1 MAAPDSITTKD
12 LTAVWVMNKTLSDD
26 TDKIL
31 ELQGVSWFKR
41 KIISNSSLT
50 LYVKH
55 YKSDEDGQE
64 HIDIKQVLS
73 GGLSGSD
80 EERTL
85 DWQERRKEDSTFG
98 AVIGKSKR
106 MTVEEVEDEFL
117 KNGWTDD
124 TLGDGVVC
132 SYVVSDTEKSKTTW
146 TAEQIWGF
154 EVINGERRYVR
165 HVKFTGPKGEE
176 IKAKLVYDYYN
187 PTPFLNLTFH
197 SGRRSYSLTLEP
209 ALVRVTRPFTSPW
222 LLLVLG
228 AAYIIGLAFLSRAN
242 SFQTPAD
249 AWVDCTSTYWLA
261 NDGCGLDGEACGPF
275 DNSTFDF
282 RCPSQCDSVIL
293 QNPRTVGDE
302 QVVYE
307 PLIVGG
313 GDSNGTYRGDSF
325 ICAAAVQAGMFRD
338 SAGGCA
344 TLELIGNFTDFLPTT
359 AHGLSSIGFPSV
371 FPLSFRF
378 TPSNT
383 LSHCA
388 DLRNPALAFNILVT
402 WLLFWVL
409 RPKPIVLYW
418 CLVCIGYWHVALFS
432 QPQGTPPPLDTA
444 FGTFLPAL
452 FIAYAFW
459 RLAFRFVLPAFSKA
473 PIEASVWY
481 LATFWAGVLTNITT
495 DKIPIDRLV
504 GSDIAQRPGAVTALV
519 IIVII
524 LVVIV
529 INQIRVI
536 RKTGWLPHYAR
547 WYIIGGLV
555 TLVLALLPGLEF
567 RIHHYVLAMVLI
579 PGTAFPTRLSAIYQ
593 GFLLGMFLNGA
604 AAFGF
609 DSILQTAADL
619 RRDAPIGSDLPT
631 FLTNSSTLNTS
642 IPILNQ
648 TLSWAP
654 IPDGESW
661 DGFALLVDDV
671 ERYVGTALNY
681 SLAGL
686 QAGLPH
692 FFRVAFTSNGQAGD
706 FTMPATL
713 WPNGTWVDPLPGPS

>member
-1 MAAPDSITTKD
+1 MAAPESMTTQN
-12 LTAVWVMNKTLSDD
+12 LTAVFVMNKTLSDS

-41 KIISNSSLT
+41 KIIASSSLT

-55 YKSDEDGQE
+55 YKSESDGQE

-73 GGLSGSD
+73 GGISGSD

-85 DWQERRKEDSTFG
+85 DWQERHKDDSTFG

-106 MTVEEVEDEFL
+106 MKVEEVEDEYL
-117 KNGWTDD
+117 RNGWTED
-124 TLGDGVVC
+124 TIEHGVIC

-146 TAEQIWGF
+146 TAHQIWGF
-154 EVINGERRYVR
+154 EVVNEERRHVR
-165 HVKFTGPKGEE
+165 HLKFTGPKGEE
-176 IKAKLVYDYYN
+176 IKARLVYDYYD
-187 PTPFLNLTFH
+187 PSPLLDYTF
-197 SGRRSYSLTLEP
+197 RRGHKSFSLALESTLI
-209 ALVRVTRPFTSPW
+209 RVTRPLTNPW
-222 LLLVLG
+222 LFVLLA

-242 SFQTPAD
+242 SFQTPSD

-261 NDGCGLDGEACGPF
+261 NDGCGLNGEACGPF
-275 DNSTFDF
+275 EDQTFDF
-282 RCPSQCDSVIL
+282 RCPSQCMSVVL

-302 QVVYE
+302 QVDFV

-313 GDSNGTYRGDSF
+313 GDSNKTYRGDSF
-325 ICAAAVQAGMFRD
+325 ICAAAVQAGMFSD
-338 SAGGCA
+338 TTGGCA
-344 TLELIGNFTDFLPTT
+344 TLQLAGNFTDFLGTT
-359 AHGLSSIGFPSV
+359 AHGLTSIGFPTV

-378 TPSNT
+378 SPSNS
-383 LSHCA
+383 LSHCT
-388 DLRNPALAFNILVT
+388 DLRNPALAFDILVT
-402 WLLFWVL
+402 WLLFWIL
-409 RPKPIVLYW
+409 RPRPIVLYW

-452 FIAYAFW
+452 FIAYGFW

-473 PIEASVWY
+473 PIEASIWY

-504 GSDIAQRPGAVTALV
+504 ASDIAQRPGAVTAL
-519 IIVII
+519 IIIIII

-555 TLVLALLPGLEF
+555 TLVLALLPGLEL
-567 RIHHYVLAMVLI
+567 RIHHYILAMVLI

-609 DSILQTAADL
+609 DSILQTVADL
-619 RRDAPIGSDLPT
+619 RRDAPLGTDLPT
-631 FLTNSSTLNTS
+631 FLTNSTTFNAS
-642 IPILNQ
+642 IPLQSQVIFW
-648 TLSWAP
+648 SP

-681 SLAGL
+681 SLSSL

-692 FFRVAFTSNGQAGD
+692 FFRLAFTNNGEAGD
-706 FTMPATL
+706 FTMPAAL
-713 WPNGTWVDPLPGPS
+713 WPNGTWTDPLPGPS